1 MSNVDLS
8 NSYINSANLH
18 FADLSNSNLFNV
30 KLCHSYLSDTRLSN
44 TNLSNA
50 DLRCADLFCSGLC
63 STTNLYNIKFDS
75 YTSGYN
81 MIVPEE
87 GSFIGYTK
95 VDNKIVVLEITED
108 AKRSSGTKRFCK
120 CSKAKVLRIE
130 DLQGNILDLKSVFN
144 KYEENF
150 IYTVGEII
158 ESNNFIDDRW
168 ADYPCNIRFYITKQ
182 EAIGY

>member
-1 MSNVDLS
+1 MKKKKRLFLLS
-8 NSYINSANLH
+8 GIVFVFAFIFLVTTFVQTMITVEASSMMPGIETIIGENSKEH
-18 FADLSNSNLFNV
+18 P
-30 KLCHSYLSDTRLSN
+30 
-44 TNLSNA
+44 
-50 DLRCADLFCSGLC
+50 LR
-63 STTNLYNIKFDS
+63 I
-75 YTSGYN
+75 
-81 MIVPEE
+81 
-87 GSFIGYTK
+87 
-95 VDNKIVVLEITED
+95 LEITED